1 MGHMQAR
8 FFVLVVRGNTAL
20 IQCMLTLFLLNERVD
35 SLSCKRV
42 GGALLTRRYLF
53 ELLPCTGFYAD

>member
-1 MGHMQAR
+1 
-8 FFVLVVRGNTAL
+8 
-20 IQCMLTLFLLNERVD
+20 MLTLFLLKERVD

-42 GGALLTRRYLF
+42 SGAFLTRRYLF